1 MNKIKLFL
9 AAGLF
14 IALTAIK
21 LVSPD
26 LAFEIKQNTLR
37 VIDYNDNYAE
47 VAKYIDDL
55 RFAEETPLPADES
68 EPEPAYLPVEVTQD
82 KGYQIKTLRTG
93 TQDRLPTV
101 FSHLHRKEAPEKA
114 EEPLPDAVVT
124 FLETQSAFAEYEIP
138 DNATYEYEKLSLE
151 YCSPVA
157 GMTSSGF
164 GYRVHPIHGDVRFH
178 YGTDFAANSGTDIL
192 AFADGTVTAAGYDS
206 GYGNYIK
213 IDHGDGFTTL
223 YAHCSGL
230 LVSAGEWVNR
240 GDRIGYVGASGL
252 ATGPHLHFELMKNGE
267 YMNPEYYLGS
277 A

>member
-14 IALTAIK
+14 ITLTAIK
-21 LVSPD
+21 LVSPE
-26 LAFEIKQNTLR
+26 LAFEIKRKTLR
-37 VIDYNDNYAE
+37 VIDYNDNYVE
-47 VAKYIDDL
+47 VARYIEDL
-55 RFAEETPLPADES
+55 RFAEETPLPADEI
-68 EPEPAYLPVEVTQD
+68 EPEPTYLPVEVTQD
-82 KGYQIKTLRTG
+82 RGYQIKTLRIS

-101 FSHLHRKEAPEKA
+101 FSHLPRKEVTEKV

-124 FLETQSAFAEYEIP
+124 FLETQSAFAEYAIP
-138 DNATYEYEKLSLE
+138 ENATYEYEKLSLE

-164 GYRVHPIHGDVRFH
+164 GYRVHPIHCDVRFH

-192 AFADGTVTAAGYDS
+192 AFADGTVTVAGYDN

-223 YAHCSGL
+223 YAHCSTL
-230 LVSAGEWVNR
+230 LVSCGEKVTK
-240 GDRIGYVGASGL
+240 GEKIAYVGSSGL
-252 ATGPHLHFELMKNGE
+252 ATGPHLHFELIRNGE
-267 YMNPEYYLGS
+267 YVNPEYYLGS
-277 A
+277 I